1 MSASVDTCLTK
12 AIEKGVMMMPK
23 YNECPGHFSL
33 PSAAAATITY
43 TQRAQKIIAAFS
55 SKKSLVMHYYLKEVE
70 LPRY

>member
-1 MSASVDTCLTK
+1 MDTCLEK